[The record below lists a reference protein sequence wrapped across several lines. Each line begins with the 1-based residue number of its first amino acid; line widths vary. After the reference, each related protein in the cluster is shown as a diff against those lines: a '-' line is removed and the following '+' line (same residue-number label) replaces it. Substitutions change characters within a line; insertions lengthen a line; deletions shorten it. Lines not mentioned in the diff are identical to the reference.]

1 MLAPKLLLSAYA
13 QGVFPMAHDD
23 GRIYWYDPDP
33 RAILPLDGLHI
44 PRRLKQKIN
53 RKPYEIRLNSD
64 FRGVMKACAA
74 LTSERSSTWI
84 DQNILDSYTLLHQL
98 GYAHSVEAW
107 LNGDL
112 VGGLYGVSLSGLFAG
127 ESMFHTAT
135 DASKICLVY
144 LVNHLREQGFQLL
157 DVQFQTAH
165 LSQFG
170 VIEISR
176 DAYKERLRLA
186 MQHKVR
192 F

>member
-1 MLAPKLLLSAYA
+1 MLAPKILLSAYA

-33 RAILPLDGLHI
+33 RAILPLEKLHI

-53 RKPYEIRLNSD
+53 RQPYEIRLDSD
-64 FRGVMKACAA
+64 FRSVMEACAS
-74 LTSERSSTWI
+74 LTTRRNSTWI

-107 LNGDL
+107 LDGKL
-112 VGGLYGVSLSGLFAG
+112 VGGLYGVSLAGLFAG

-144 LVNHLREQGFQLL
+144 LVNHLRQQGFQLL

-176 DAYKERLRLA
+176 NAYKERLRLA
-186 MQHKVR
+186 MQHKVH